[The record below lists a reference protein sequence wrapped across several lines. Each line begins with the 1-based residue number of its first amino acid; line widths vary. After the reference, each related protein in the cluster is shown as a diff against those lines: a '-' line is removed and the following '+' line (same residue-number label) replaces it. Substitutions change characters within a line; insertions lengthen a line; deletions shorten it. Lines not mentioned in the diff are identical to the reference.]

1 MSYILEVCVES
12 VESAISAKQ
21 GGANRLELCSN
32 LIIGGTT
39 PDINLFNLIKENVDI
54 DINVLI
60 RPRFGD
66 FLYTDYEFE
75 IIKRDIA
82 TFKKAG
88 ANGVVIGILNS
99 DGSLN
104 LSQMKTLI
112 DIAEGMDV
120 TLHRAFDVCNDPMKA
135 LEEAKSLGINTILT
149 SGQQNNCMLGKDLI
163 RDFVKES
170 NNYIDILVG
179 SGVNSNNISEL
190 INYTESTSFHLSG
203 KKIIDSKMQYRKKDV
218 SMGLT
223 TISEYDIIRTDSSEI
238 AKVREAIEKS
248 MTERKNSL

>member
-12 VESAISAKQ
+12 VESAIVAKQ

-66 FLYTDYEFE
+66 FLYSDYEFE
-75 IIKRDIA
+75 IMKRDIE

-88 ANGVVIGILNS
+88 ANGVVIGILKS

-104 LSQMKTLI
+104 LSQIKTLV

-135 LEEAKSLGINTILT
+135 LEEAKTLGINTILT
-149 SGQQNNCMLGKDLI
+149 SGQQNNCIFGKKLI
-163 RDFVKES
+163 RDLVKES
-170 NNYIDILVG
+170 KNEIDILVG
-179 SGVNSNNISEL
+179 SGVNSSNISEL
-190 INYTESTSFHLSG
+190 VNYTKSTSFHLSG

-218 SMGLT
+218 SMGLPS
-223 TISEYDIIRTDSSEI
+223 ISEYNIIRTDLSEI
-238 AKVREAIEKS
+238 VKVRQAIEKH
-248 MTERKNSL
+248 MAERNNL